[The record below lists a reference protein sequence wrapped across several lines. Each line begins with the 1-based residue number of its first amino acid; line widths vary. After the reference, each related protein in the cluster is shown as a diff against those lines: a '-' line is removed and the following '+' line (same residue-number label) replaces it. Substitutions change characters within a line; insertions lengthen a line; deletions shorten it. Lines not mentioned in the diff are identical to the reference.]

1 MGDYRLK
8 RRGDL
13 RRNISYN
20 APDNK
25 QEKEEPKD
33 IWQDINKNEET
44 PF

>member
-1 MGDYRLK
+1 MIIK
-8 RRGDL
+8 
-13 RRNISYN
+13 
-20 APDNK
+20 DNK